1 MKTRI
6 ATLLF
11 VLGLFLAGTA
21 YASKPVIASREV
33 SKSVAQQLKKE
44 IRYPQFAIDQ
54 KFECCVVVRMLIQE
68 DGTFEVVESN
78 SMSKE
83 MEKHVVK
90 TIQNMKASE
99 ELKNYAGQN
108 VLVKVNFVLL
118 S

>member
-21 YASKPVIASREV
+21 FASKPVIASHEV

-44 IRYPQFAIDQ
+44 IKYPSFAVDQ
-54 KFECCVVVRMLIQE
+54 KVECCVVVRMLIQE

-83 MEKHVVK
+83 LEKHVIK
-90 TIQNMKASE
+90 TIEKMESSE
-99 ELKNYAGQN
+99 DLKNFAGQN